1 MLATAVFELVQLFYH
16 VTEIDNVGCGL
27 GGQHLRCSAIANKT
41 KTNCFRQSELL
52 RNTIYA

>member
-27 GGQHLRCSAIANKT
+27 GGQHLRWSAIANKT